1 MRVVNL
7 RYDTLPPTLNE
18 SVCQVSMLLA
28 LVLAFA
34 TLGSTPGLAQSTCQ
48 LPPAEIERKAMLRVA
63 AATSDQAWAD
73 YTQIVA
79 QHRDFLV
86 QCRQQQWPRVQGIWL
101 RLYPCDANPGVLD
114 EVMDRLV
121 DRGYNRVFI
130 EIYGDGRSILPT
142 REAEPWPSISPD
154 TDLLSLAIASARRRG
169 ISPYAWFFSLNFGY
183 GYTTNPNY
191 EQVLAR
197 NGRGS
202 TSLIEPL
209 TAAAAGNL
217 DDVAGP
223 DQVFADPFHPQ
234 ARQDLLGLVQ
244 RSLQRQ
250 PDGAV
255 FDYIRYPRGAGAA
268 SVADSVDDLWIYGET
283 AREEFLGLAENAAG
297 RDLLSRFLDQGFIT
311 TNDVQTLD
319 RTHGQQ
325 PRWRQPG
332 ETRPEPTPSP
342 SSSTATPTTAPVA
355 IASASERQNRWQQQL
370 WPLAINFARF
380 GIVDFLNAVSQPVRQ
395 ASRPTGA
402 VFFPEGEDVIGAGY
416 DSRLQPWTEFTQMQE
431 WHPMAYAL
439 CDAASCIGDQVA
451 RVVQAAP
458 ANIQVCPA
466 IAGRWGETVNRPAL
480 EVQMRELQT
489 RFPELSC
496 VSHWAYNW
504 IEPASDQ
511 ARRTCRVTQ

>member
-1 MRVVNL
+1 MML
-7 RYDTLPPTLNE
+7 AF
-18 SVCQVSMLLA
+18 LLA
-28 LVLAFA
+28 MVFEGPLAIA
-34 TLGSTPGLAQSTCQ
+34 TLGGTPAFAQSTCQ
-48 LPPAEIERKAMLRVA
+48 LPPAEIERKAALRAVA
-63 AATSDQAWAD
+63 ASSDQAWAD
-73 YTQIVA
+73 YAQIVA
-79 QHRDFLV
+79 QHRDFLQ

-130 EIYGDGRSILPT
+130 EIYGDGRSILPA
-142 REAEPWPSISPD
+142 REAEPWPSISPE

-169 ISPYAWFFSLNFGY
+169 ISPYAWFFSLNFGF
-183 GYTTNPNY
+183 GYTNNPAH

-209 TAAAAGNL
+209 TAAAAGSL

-223 DQVFADPFHPQ
+223 DQVFVDPFHPQ

-250 PDGAV
+250 PDGVV

-268 SVADSVDDLWIYGET
+268 SVADSVDDLWIYGEA
-283 AREEFLGLAENAAG
+283 AREQFVGLADNAAG
-297 RDLLSRFLDQGFIT
+297 QNLLNRFLDQGFIT
-311 TNDVQTLD
+311 TDDVQTLD
-319 RTHGQQ
+319 RNHSQQ

-332 ETRPEPTPSP
+332 KARTEPALSV
-342 SSSTATPTTAPVA
+342 STATPTTTAPAA
-355 IASASERQNRWQQQL
+355 IAPASERQNRWQQKL
-370 WPLAINFARF
+370 WPLAIDFARF
-380 GIVDFLNAVSQPVRQ
+380 GIVDFLNAVSEPVRQ
-395 ASRPTGA
+395 VGLPTGA

-458 ANIQVCPA
+458 PSVQVCPA
-466 IAGRWGETVNRPAL
+466 IAGRWGETLNRPAL

-489 RFPELSC
+489 RFPELAC

-504 IEPASDQ
+504 IEPESDQ
-511 ARRTCRVTQ
+511 ARRECRVTP